1 MDYSYEKDKPVTINF
16 NIERAIFD
24 MKNTL
29 KQVVK
34 NLEDLNNKIE
44 NVSHQVKR
52 SNWLYI
58 YNWKNFLPL
67 EFSNTEFAG
76 RIFRIT

>member
-1 MDYSYEKDKPVTINF
+1 MDYSYEKEKPEVINF

-29 KQVVK
+29 NQVVK

-44 NVSHQVKR
+44 NVAHQVKR
-52 SNWLYI
+52 SN
-58 YNWKNFLPL
+58 
-67 EFSNTEFAG
+67 
-76 RIFRIT
+76 

>member
-1 MDYSYEKDKPVTINF
+1 MDYSYEKEKPEVISF

-29 KQVVK
+29 NQVVK

-52 SNWLYI
+52 SN
-58 YNWKNFLPL
+58 
-67 EFSNTEFAG
+67 
-76 RIFRIT
+76 

>member
-16 NIERAIFD
+16 NLEKAIFD

-44 NVSHQVKR
+44 NVSHHVKR
-52 SNWLYI
+52 SN
-58 YNWKNFLPL
+58 
-67 EFSNTEFAG
+67 
-76 RIFRIT
+76 

>member
-1 MDYSYEKDKPVTINF
+1 MDYSYEKEKPEVINF

-29 KQVVK
+29 NQVVK

-44 NVSHQVKR
+44 NVAHFCLWSLVIL
-52 SNWLYI
+52 N
-58 YNWKNFLPL
+58 LPVEYSEL
-67 EFSNTEFAG
+67 LKLRVDMEPG
-76 RIFRIT
+76 V